1 MAKAKAKRDG
11 DNAPDKHRGLQEPW
25 KPGQSGN
32 PKGRAKGSRFKLTE
46 EFLQALAED
55 FTDHGLS
62 AIVEMRAKSPGDYIR
77 VVASLVP
84 KEATLNVNVYD
95 ELTDEQLYE
104 RFRVL
109 QGEIAAFLPDDRSG
123 EDGGRDKAET
133 QH

>member
-1 MAKAKAKRDG
+1 MAKAKAKAKLSVSAQNSRD
-11 DNAPDKHRGLQEPW
+11 NLVQWE
-25 KPGQSGN
+25 PGQSGN
-32 PKGRAKGSRFKLTE
+32 PKGRAKGSRHKLNE
-46 EFLQALAED
+46 EFIAKLADD
-55 FTDHGLS
+55 FIENGAD
-62 AIVEMRAKSPGDYIR
+62 AIVRMRCEKPGDYIR
-77 VVASLVP
+77 VIASLVP
-84 KEATLNVNVYD
+84 RETTLNVNVYD